1 MIGLIGG
8 SGIYEALDLD
18 AGHEETVETPFSAPS
33 GSVTVGELD
42 GREIAFLPRHGP
54 NHELSPTEVP
64 YRANIYALKEL
75 GVDRVLATN
84 AVGSLREELPPQT
97 LVVPDQLFD
106 RTRHRTTSF
115 FGDGMVVH
123 MGFAEPYCPHMTSHL
138 AAAAETVD
146 DGVATGADDRAG
158 ADSGAEAD
166 DGTSAGSEAEAG
178 VEEGG
183 TYVCIEGPQYSTRA
197 ESEFYRAQGWDI
209 VGMTAVPEAKL
220 AREAELCYATVA
232 GVTDYDVWKA
242 DSEVS
247 LQEVLDNAAA
257 NEERIN
263 ATIGR
268 AIETMPDERDCDC
281 AHALDGTINTAL
293 EAIPDETRERL
304 ALLAGEYLD

>member
-18 AGHEETVETPFSAPS
+18 EEREEHVGTPFGAPS
-33 GSVTVGELD
+33 GPITVGELD
-42 GREIAFLPRHGP
+42 GREVAFLPRHGP
-54 NHELSPTEVP
+54 HHEYSPTDVP
-64 YRANIYALKEL
+64 YRANIYALKDL
-75 GVDRVLATN
+75 GVERILATN
-84 AVGSLREELPPQT
+84 AVGSLREGLPPQT

-106 RTRHRTTSF
+106 RTRHREYTF
-115 FGDGMVVH
+115 FGDGIVSH
-123 MGFAEPYCPHMTSHL
+123 MGFADPYCPHMTTHL
-138 AAAAETVD
+138 ADAAER
-146 DGVATGADDRAG
+146 TG
-158 ADSGAEAD
+158 E
-166 DGTSAGSEAEAG
+166 G

-197 ESEFYRAQGWDI
+197 ESEFYRAQGWDV

-247 LQEVLDNAAA
+247 LEEVLENAAA

-263 ATIGR
+263 ATIST
-268 AIETMPDERDCDC
+268 AIETMPEERDCDC
-281 AHALDGTINTAL
+281 ASALDGTINTAS
-293 EAIPDETRERL
+293 EVISDETEERI

>member
-18 AGHEETVETPFSAPS
+18 AGHEESVETPFGAPS

-54 NHELSPTEVP
+54 NHGLSPTEVP
-64 YRANIYALKEL
+64 YRANIYTLKEL

-84 AVGSLREELPPQT
+84 AVGSLREGLPPQT

-138 AAAAETVD
+138 ATAAETVD
-146 DGVATGADDRAG
+146 GG
-158 ADSGAEAD
+158 
-166 DGTSAGSEAEAG
+166 AEAG
-178 VEEGG
+178 VEEDG

-197 ESEFYRAQGWDI
+197 ESEFYRAQGWDV

-232 GVTDYDVWKA
+232 GVTDYDVWKE

-263 ATIGR
+263 ATIRR

-281 AHALDGTINTAL
+281 AHALDGTINTAP

>member
-18 AGHEETVETPFSAPS
+18 EEREEHVGTPFGTPS
-33 GSVTVGELD
+33 GPITVGEVH
-42 GREIAFLPRHGP
+42 GREVAFLPRHGP
-54 NHELSPTEVP
+54 NHEYSPTEVP
-64 YRANIYALKEL
+64 YRANIYALKDL
-75 GVDRVLATN
+75 GVERVLATN
-84 AVGSLREELPPQT
+84 AVGSLREDLPPRT
-97 LVVPDQLFD
+97 LVVPNQIFD
-106 RTRHRTTSF
+106 RTRHRPYSF

-138 AAAAETVD
+138 ADAAET
-146 DGVATGADDRAG
+146 AD
-158 ADSGAEAD
+158 EA
-166 DGTSAGSEAEAG
+166 AEAG
-178 VEEGG
+178 EGVAEGG

-247 LQEVLDNAAA
+247 LEEVLENAAA
-257 NEERIN
+257 NEARIN
-263 ATIGR
+263 ATIEQ
-268 AIETMPDERDCDC
+268 AIETMPDERACDC
-281 AHALDGTINTAL
+281 EHALAGTINTASG
-293 EAIPDETRERL
+293 AIPDETRERV
-304 ALLAGEYLD
+304 ALLADEYLD